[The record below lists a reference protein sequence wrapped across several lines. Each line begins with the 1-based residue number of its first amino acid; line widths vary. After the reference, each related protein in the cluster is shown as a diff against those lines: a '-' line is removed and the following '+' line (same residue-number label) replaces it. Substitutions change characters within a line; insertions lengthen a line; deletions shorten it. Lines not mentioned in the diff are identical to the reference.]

1 MLCRPK
7 PCCVCHPAV
16 KASKPCAA
24 RHAGPEGDTE
34 AGDLNRRQSRKLDR
48 AVTAVQ
54 ESRLALWVLGGG
66 VTAGG
71 RILADVHW

>member
-1 MLCRPK
+1 M
-7 PCCVCHPAV
+7 HT
-16 KASKPCAA
+16 
-24 RHAGPEGDTE
+24 GPEGKTE
-34 AGDLNRRQSRKLDR
+34 DGDLNRRQSRRLDR

-54 ESRLALWVLGGG
+54 ENALALWVLGGG